1 MSADKEKQART
12 YSEMITDIKYMSTP
26 RGYKNREVMFE
37 NYRVKGYIPIST
49 TYDQFIQLYKFVQT
63 RVINGKATTQ
73 RRYKIKQIGEVDSD
87 TATHVTYFKTH
98 FENLWDVSES
108 KPEDFGQL
116 AFAEEMIRIKQEM
129 EEVRAKYDVVEK
141 ENLVKELNA
150 VKITNDQLMQMIQK
164 EETEHARERNELTEK
179 ISQLTGEIE
188 YQNIEINK
196 LKEENKKHADHIKI
210 LNHYLMKANSDKMN
224 SESSVNDMTKQ
235 KGEEVMKLYD
245 RITILEKEVI
255 DLRKTLKSTDQQ
267 CPDSKKRKCD
277 NEL

>member
-1 MSADKEKQART
+1 MSDDVGRQPRT
-12 YSEMITDIKYMSTP
+12 YGELITDYYKLSKAG
-26 RGYKNREVMFE
+26 GYRNKNVMYEHYRE
-37 NYRVKGYIPIST
+37 KGYIPNKT
-49 TYDQFIQLYKFVQT
+49 TFDQFLKLLEFLRSYLKRSKDAVLRKYK
-63 RVINGKATTQ
+63 KM
-73 RRYKIKQIGEVDSD
+73 QIGEIDFSK
-87 TATHVTYFKTH
+87 ASHVAFFKKYFK
-98 FENLWDVSES
+98 NLWDVSV

-129 EEVRAKYDVVEK
+129 EEVRAKYGVVEK

-188 YQNIEINK
+188 YQSIEINK
-196 LKEENKKHADHIKI
+196 LKEENKKQADHIKI
-210 LNHYLMKANSDKMN
+210 LNHYLMKANTDKMN
-224 SESSVNDMTKQ
+224 SENSVNDMTKQ

>member
-49 TYDQFIQLYKFVQT
+49 TLDQFIQLYGFVQK
-63 RVINGKATTQ
+63 RVINGKSTTLKK
-73 RRYKIKQIGEVDSD
+73 YKIKQIGEVDST
-87 TATHVTYFKTH
+87 TASHVTYFKTH

-150 VKITNDQLMQMIQK
+150 VKTTNDQLMQMIQK
-164 EETEHARERNELTEK
+164 EETEHARERKELSEK
-179 ISQLTGEIE
+179 ISQLKGEIE
-188 YQNIEINK
+188 YQNIEMNK
-196 LKEENKKHADHIKI
+196 LKEENKKQADHIKI